1 MLPPSAVLRLTR
13 TPLYFS
19 LSLSLSLFRQTAATL
34 QGVADG
40 CVGLAWPRQPR
51 QSDVGV

>member
-13 TPLYFS
+13 TPLY
-19 LSLSLSLFRQTAATL
+19 LSLSLFRQTAATL

>member
-13 TPLYFS
+13 TPLY

-40 CVGLAWPRQPR
+40 CVSLAWPRQPR